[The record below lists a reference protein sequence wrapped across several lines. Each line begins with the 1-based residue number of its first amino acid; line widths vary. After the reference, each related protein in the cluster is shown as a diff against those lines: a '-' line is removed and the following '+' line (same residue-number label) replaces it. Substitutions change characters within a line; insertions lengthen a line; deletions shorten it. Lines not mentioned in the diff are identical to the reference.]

1 MVVDDLGL
9 SFESTAQ
16 VRKMLTTFVDKQMQ
30 PGDLA
35 AIIRTGAGMGSLQ
48 QFTSDK
54 NLLHAAIDHVKFN
67 AFRRTSGGGGP
78 GAGFRNEYFT
88 MGTIGAINYVIAG
101 LRICRARKAMRIGGE
116 PLSTWP
122 PDPEAW
128 EKMMGQRPVPA
139 RLGLLPDAKL
149 SKSALLTST
158 VFQVALAALVVA
170 LPVFFPLKLVTQ
182 IMYEVTPIAAPDTS
196 VPLPPKPPVVRA
208 RVEPTP
214 PPIEQ
219 PEPVRVAKLIA
230 PRPLL
235 APKPKPAV
243 VQPQDAPK
251 LDQPLTEAKFEAPA
265 TPEPVR
271 PREPVKTG
279 MLTTGS
285 AAPATVNQPIDKV
298 QTGGFGD
305 PHGMPGEGDPN
316 KRATIAHFGSPV
328 LPPGP
333 GYGNG
338 TGGANGTRGTVAS
351 AGFGNGVA
359 IPPPGGNG
367 GTGNRGTV
375 QAGGFAAAAVGVDA
389 PKPKETEAVAAVQPV
404 EILAKPN
411 PQYTDEARKLGLE
424 GQCWCRWSSPRRGRC
439 RWCG

>member
-1 MVVDDLGL
+1 
-9 SFESTAQ
+9 
-16 VRKMLTTFVDKQMQ
+16 
-30 PGDLA
+30 
-35 AIIRTGAGMGSLQ
+35 
-48 QFTSDK
+48 
-54 NLLHAAIDHVKFN
+54 
-67 AFRRTSGGGGP
+67 
-78 GAGFRNEYFT
+78 
-88 MGTIGAINYVIAG
+88 
-101 LRICRARKAMRIGGE
+101 
-116 PLSTWP
+116 
-122 PDPEAW
+122 
-128 EKMMGQRPVPA
+128 MMGQRPVPV

-158 VFQVALAALVVA
+158 VLQVALAALVVA
-170 LPVFFPLKLVTQ
+170 LPMFFPQKLVTQ
-182 IMYEVTPIAAPDTS
+182 IMYEVTPVAAPDTS
-196 VPLPPKPPVVRA
+196 VPLPPKPPVVRP
-208 RVEPTP
+208 RVQPTP

-230 PRPLL
+230 PRPLV
-235 APKPKPAV
+235 APKPKPVV
-243 VQPQDAPK
+243 VQPQEAPK

-285 AAPATVNQPIDKV
+285 AAPATVNQPMDKV

-338 TGGANGTRGTVAS
+338 TGGANGVRGTVAS

-367 GTGNRGTV
+367 GTGNGRGAV

-389 PKPKETEAVAAVQPV
+389 PKPKETEAVAALQPV

-424 GQCWCRWSSPRRGRC
+424 GEVLVQVVFPASGPVQVVRVIKGLGHGLDESAMHAAEQIRFKPALQNGKPVDFPATVHIVFQIAY
-439 RWCG
+439 